1 MVAQRVEPVRKLV
14 TTGNPE
20 IDKKIGGGLPP
31 RSLTLVE
38 GQSDAGKSVL
48 VQQFIWGTLQ
58 SGMRIAVYTTENTTP
73 SLLRQMQSL
82 SLGIEDFF
90 LLGRINVFPV
100 PNTFSDQKSSQLYK
114 LLLRHID
121 SMPDFDLVVVDSLT
135 AFVTH
140 ASEPDTLDFF
150 SRAKELCDQGRSLIL
165 TMHSYASNEQ
175 LLTRLRSICDAH
187 MRLRVEE
194 VGSQLVKVLEVA
206 KVRGADKSTGNIIS
220 FDVEPNIGM
229 RIIPIAKAKA

>member
-73 SLLRQMQSL
+73 TSAVASL
-82 SLGIEDFF
+82 
-90 LLGRINVFPV
+90 P
-100 PNTFSDQKSSQLYK
+100 
-114 LLLRHID
+114 
-121 SMPDFDLVVVDSLT
+121 
-135 AFVTH
+135 
-140 ASEPDTLDFF
+140 
-150 SRAKELCDQGRSLIL
+150 RS
-165 TMHSYASNEQ
+165 AN
-175 LLTRLRSICDAH
+175 
-187 MRLRVEE
+187 RVLMARNHTI
-194 VGSQLVKVLEVA
+194 Q
-206 KVRGADKSTGNIIS
+206 
-220 FDVEPNIGM
+220 P
-229 RIIPIAKAKA
+229 

>member
-100 PNTFSDQKSSQLYK
+100 PNTFSDDKSSQLYK
-114 LLLRHID
+114 LLLKHID

>member
-100 PNTFSDQKSSQLYK
+100 PNTFSDQKS
-114 LLLRHID
+114 
-121 SMPDFDLVVVDSLT
+121 
-135 AFVTH
+135 
-140 ASEPDTLDFF
+140 
-150 SRAKELCDQGRSLIL
+150 
-165 TMHSYASNEQ
+165 
-175 LLTRLRSICDAH
+175 
-187 MRLRVEE
+187 
-194 VGSQLVKVLEVA
+194 
-206 KVRGADKSTGNIIS
+206 
-220 FDVEPNIGM
+220 
-229 RIIPIAKAKA
+229 

>member
-1 MVAQRVEPVRKLV
+1 MVSQVEPARKLV
-14 TTGNPE
+14 TTGNVE

-31 RSLTLVE
+31 KSLTLVE

-58 SGMRIAVYTTENTTP
+58 GGMRIAVYTTENTTP
-73 SLLRQMQSL
+73 SLLRQMESL
-82 SLGIEDFF
+82 SLGIDDFF
-90 LLGRINVFPV
+90 LLGRINIFPV
-100 PNTFSDQKSSQLYK
+100 PNTFSDDKSSQLYRM
-114 LLLRHID
+114 LLKHID
-121 SMPDFDLVVVDSLT
+121 SMPNFDLVVIDSLT

-150 SRAKELCDQGRSLIL
+150 SRAKDLCDQGRSLIL

-206 KVRGADKSTGNIIS
+206 KVRGADKSTGNIVS